1 RLTRRSRLDN
11 LLLLLLRGLAV
22 TLLAIA
28 FSRPFFRA
36 AAQLDLS
43 GIRPRRV
50 AIVMDVS
57 ASMRRPGMWDAAI
70 KEAHTTIKDL
80 GPVDQVAIIA
90 FDDKVKIELG
100 FPSSSSALLDKG
112 ASVEAA
118 KRVLESLEPGWGAS
132 DLGAALTTAADTL
145 DSVQD
150 DERSA
155 ARLQIVVIS
164 DFQEGANLNALQ
176 SYSWPASV
184 HVAPRHIAAGD
195 PGNGALTTV
204 DNPEDDE
211 PRVVRV
217 RVSNASDSQRES
229 FQLQWRIGDQPVGD
243 PVEVYAPAG
252 QTRVA
257 RMEQPAEEGVD
268 RIVLIGDDA
277 DFDNQFFVTPTKRL
291 AATIAIHSDESADDP
306 KGMRFYL
313 ERALSDTP
321 RRTIQWRAAGADND
335 LDLLDVDLAVIV
347 APLDADQLEHLRE
360 FLRDGGDA
368 LLVLREPV
376 QESTLV
382 KLFDQEGLTIEE
394 ADVTDYAMFG
404 EINFKHSLFSAF
416 ANPKFSDFTGI
427 RFWRHRRLMLASEQ
441 AVDVVARFDSGD
453 PAVVEGVVDKGRL
466 VVLCSGWHPD
476 DSQLALS
483 SKFVPLMA
491 RLLDRRGD
499 RSAID
504 GQISIGEQIATPQIA
519 RDDTTAWAVRQPGG
533 ERLDLAASETF
544 FEQTDSPGVYQ
555 FIGSELSL
563 PFAVNIA
570 GSESRTE
577 PLDSERL
584 EQLGAK
590 LGESPTYQEQVDRK
604 RQLRD
609 LELERRQ
616 SYWRWF
622 LVIAV
627 VLLIL
632 ETWLG
637 GRLAGEQSNALQG
650 ATS

>member
-1 RLTRRSRLDN
+1 
-11 LLLLLLRGLAV
+11 
-22 TLLAIA
+22 
-28 FSRPFFRA
+28 
-36 AAQLDLS
+36 
-43 GIRPRRV
+43 
-50 AIVMDVS
+50 
-57 ASMRRPGMWDAAI
+57 
-70 KEAHTTIKDL
+70 
-80 GPVDQVAIIA
+80 
-90 FDDKVKIELG
+90 
-100 FPSSSSALLDKG
+100 
-112 ASVEAA
+112 
-118 KRVLESLEPGWGAS
+118 
-132 DLGAALTTAADTL
+132 
-145 DSVQD
+145 
-150 DERSA
+150 
-155 ARLQIVVIS
+155 
-164 DFQEGANLNALQ
+164 
-176 SYSWPASV
+176 
-184 HVAPRHIAAGD
+184 
-195 PGNGALTTV
+195 
-204 DNPEDDE
+204 
-211 PRVVRV
+211 
-217 RVSNASDSQRES
+217 
-229 FQLQWRIGDQPVGD
+229 
-243 PVEVYAPAG
+243 
-252 QTRVA
+252 
-257 RMEQPAEEGVD
+257 
-268 RIVLIGDDA
+268 
-277 DFDNQFFVTPTKRL
+277 
-291 AATIAIHSDESADDP
+291 
-306 KGMRFYL
+306 
-313 ERALSDTP
+313 
-321 RRTIQWRAAGADND
+321 
-335 LDLLDVDLAVIV
+335 
-347 APLDADQLEHLRE
+347 
-360 FLRDGGDA
+360 
-368 LLVLREPV
+368 
-376 QESTLV
+376 LV